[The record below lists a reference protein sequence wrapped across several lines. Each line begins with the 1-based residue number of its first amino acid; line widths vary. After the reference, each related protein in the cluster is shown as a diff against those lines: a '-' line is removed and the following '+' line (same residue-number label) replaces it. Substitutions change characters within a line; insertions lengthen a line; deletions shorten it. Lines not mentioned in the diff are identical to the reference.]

1 MQGVLAD
8 LAAIRLAC
16 AFLHHLFFAVSGMN
30 KADLIQQ
37 IANQLQRELETLLN
51 ASNQAHESAT
61 HSESKAENKYDTR
74 GLEAAYLA
82 HGLSVRAQ
90 ELQQSVALYSQWQ
103 PPSFDMDTPI
113 ALGALIT
120 LEDDCGEQKRLLLAE
135 QGGGLKGR
143 VDGGDVRVVTPKA
156 PLGKAL
162 LGREWGDDIE
172 LELQGRRQRYQIIEL
187 E

>member
-1 MQGVLAD
+1 
-8 LAAIRLAC
+8 
-16 AFLHHLFFAVSGMN
+16 MN
-30 KADLIQQ
+30 KDALIRQ
-37 IANQLQRELETLLN
+37 ISTQMAQELQTLLQ
-51 ASNQAHESAT
+51 ASDQAHQTAT

-90 ELQQSVALYSQWQ
+90 ALREAQALFVQWQ
-103 PPSFDMDTPI
+103 PKAFARDEPI
-113 ALGALIT
+113 GVGALVT
-120 LEDDCGEQKRLLLAE
+120 LEDDAGQQKRVLLAA

-143 VDGGDVRVVTPKA
+143 VAAGEVTVVTPSA

-162 LGREWGDDIE
+162 LGRELDDRVALTI
-172 LELQGRRQRYQIIEL
+172 QGRVTAYWVVDL